1 MGKKDKVRV
10 TFVGENSSSVT
21 GSSTLIE
28 YKDKKVLIE
37 CGLYQSN
44 NEKKDYEINT
54 KKFKFKPK
62 DIDYVFVGHTH
73 IDHIGLIPR
82 LYKEGCRADI
92 ICTHK
97 TVEFMPHLLAD
108 SAFIMERSAQNLS
121 RKKDI
126 PLEPIYSKED
136 VDLSMRYVRGYD
148 NEKIYTLDEN
158 ISFSFINAGH
168 IVGSA
173 QLILY
178 VKEDNGHVHKILYT
192 SDLGNVQLEKPFVE
206 PFQKE
211 TKANIVIAE
220 CTYGGIDRIITKKD
234 RQKDIEK
241 IKSVVEDTCLEK
253 GGRVL
258 IPSFSLDRTQFL
270 LKILY
275 DLFGENEDFD
285 IPIVIDSPLTCK
297 MTDVY
302 KYVLEGEDKEL
313 IHKICK
319 WENVKFISDANES
332 KMCVADESP
341 KVIISSSGMMTAG
354 RVVHYTKSV
363 LPDARCTIL
372 FCGFSAENSLAYKIK
387 NGKEQKTISIDGKP
401 YRNRCS
407 IVDLR
412 SFSSHMQREDMLN
425 YYKQINCQA
434 IYLVHGEMKGKV
446 EFANELK
453 EILQSEN
460 KTTHI
465 SVVNKGTSI
474 LL

>member
-1 MGKKDKVRV
+1 VRL
-10 TFVGENSSSVT
+10 TFVDENSASVT

-28 YKDKKVLIE
+28 YKDRKILIE
-37 CGLYQSN
+37 CGYYQSN

-54 KKFKFKPK
+54 RKFKFKPREL
-62 DIDYVFVGHTH
+62 DYVFVGHTH

-82 LYKEGCRADI
+82 LYKEGCKADI

-97 TVEFMPHLLAD
+97 TVEFMPDLLTD
-108 SAFIMERSAQNLS
+108 SAYIMKRTAENLS
-121 RKKDI
+121 RKREV
-126 PLEPIYSKED
+126 PLEPIYAKED
-136 VDLSMRYVRGYD
+136 VDLSMKYVRGYD
-148 NEKIYTLDEN
+148 NEKIHKLDDVF
-158 ISFSFINAGH
+158 SFSFISAGH

-173 QLILY
+173 QIIIY
-178 VKEDNGHVHKILYT
+178 VKEDNGHIHKILCT

-220 CTYGGIDRIITKKD
+220 CTYGGTDRIINKKD

-241 IKSVVEDTCLEK
+241 IKSVVENTCIEN

-285 IPIVIDSPLTCK
+285 IPIVIDSPLACK
-297 MTDVY
+297 MTNVY

-313 IHKICK
+313 IHKICNWK
-319 WENVKFISDANES
+319 NVRFISDPDES
-332 KMCVADESP
+332 KLCVSDEGA
-341 KVIISSSGMMTAG
+341 KIIISSSGMMTAG
-354 RVVHYTKSV
+354 RVVYYTKSI
-363 LPDARCTIL
+363 LPDARATIL

-407 IVDLR
+407 IVDLK

-434 IYLVHGEMKGKV
+434 IYLVHGEMEGKI
-446 EFANELK
+446 EFAKDLK
-453 EILQSEN
+453 DTLKLED
-460 KTTHI
+460 KTTHVC
-465 SVVNKGTSI
+465 VVNKGTSI